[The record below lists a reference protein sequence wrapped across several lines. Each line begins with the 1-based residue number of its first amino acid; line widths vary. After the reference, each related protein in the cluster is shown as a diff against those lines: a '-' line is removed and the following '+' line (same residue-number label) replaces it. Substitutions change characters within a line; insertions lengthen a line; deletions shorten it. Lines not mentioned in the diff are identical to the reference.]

1 MDYKLEHP
9 DVGDV
14 HYIQNT
20 RAKRIIISI
29 KPEYVRVVIP
39 RRQTFKN
46 ARNFFE
52 SRIDWI
58 KTRTTEMKIQLEK
71 AKALASIDMVL
82 STTISQFVNKKRD
95 GGVVQQETTSA

>member
-1 MDYKLEHP
+1 MDYKIEHP
-9 DVGDV
+9 IVGDV

-20 RAKRIIISI
+20 RAKRIIISV

-58 KTRTTEMKIQLEK
+58 KTRTAEMKIQLEK
-71 AKALASIDMVL
+71 AKALASIDKKEARKIL
-82 STTISQFVNKKRD
+82 EGRIS
-95 GGVVQQETTSA
+95 SLA